1 MTIHVEKP
9 YCFSNYVSHWEHL
22 HISSC
27 IAQRSSFLRL
37 DNLFWTLAPLQKLC
51 FSLGT
56 VPQEQLHCS
65 EKHFPPLG
73 QFMLNACA
81 APAPL
86 FLTRSTSRRAG
97 ALLKG
102 ASFCS
107 LTSHF
112 QHLHCSSNF
121 VSQLEHLQM
130 SGCIAQ
136 RSIFLCFDS
145 SCWSVALLRQI
156 RSSLGT
162 PPNEQLHCS
171 EEHLFVLWQFILNTC
186 AAQANLFSRR
196 KTSKWAVALLRGASF
211 HALTTPLWTLV
222 LLQQR
227 CFPLGTIP
235 NEQLHCSRDG
245 FSTLWQFILSNGIA
259 LATMFLT
266 WSTSTGAVAL
276 LKGAFFDCFDN
287 SIWGLALLR
296 QLYFPLWS
304 TTKWAFALL
313 HGAPVSA
320 LAAKLEHL
328 HCSSKPVHELE
339 RLQSEPL
346 HCSKGHLPSLGP
358 LILSICA
365 APALLFLTWNTS
377 EWAFALLKRKSF
389 CALTNHFEF
398 CIAPA
403 TMLLTWN
410 TSA

>member
-37 DNLFWTLAPLQKLC
+37 DNLFRTLAPLQKLC

-145 SCWSVALLRQI
+145 SC
-156 RSSLGT
+156 
-162 PPNEQLHCS
+162 
-171 EEHLFVLWQFILNTC
+171 
-186 AAQANLFSRR
+186 
-196 KTSKWAVALLRGASF
+196 
-211 HALTTPLWTLV
+211 
-222 LLQQR
+222 
-227 CFPLGTIP
+227 
-235 NEQLHCSRDG
+235 
-245 FSTLWQFILSNGIA
+245 
-259 LATMFLT
+259 
-266 WSTSTGAVAL
+266 
-276 LKGAFFDCFDN
+276 
-287 SIWGLALLR
+287 
-296 QLYFPLWS
+296 
-304 TTKWAFALL
+304 
-313 HGAPVSA
+313 
-320 LAAKLEHL
+320 
-328 HCSSKPVHELE
+328 
-339 RLQSEPL
+339 
-346 HCSKGHLPSLGP
+346 
-358 LILSICA
+358 
-365 APALLFLTWNTS
+365 
-377 EWAFALLKRKSF
+377 
-389 CALTNHFEF
+389 
-398 CIAPA
+398 
-403 TMLLTWN
+403 
-410 TSA
+410 